1 MRRPSCT
8 GSITSI
14 EHQSGIHR
22 ATTAACFGQ
31 PGVLVCQSFSGSI
44 SGQSDFWQASLL
56 NPSNFPVTSQQLFQ
70 KTDTKSS
77 YHRHPYTDTLMTALS
92 PKKYW
97 RESWAVGRRILTELF
112 RRKRSLISWLIFP
125 ALILMLNGLIT
136 AERADTTVSTAFEVA
151 APPTL
156 VGAALFFSCLGGGV
170 ATVVSE
176 REQQTLK
183 RLFLSPLSGVSY
195 FLGIFLAHSVIGV
208 GQTLVIFAIAAFA
221 GANFSDAAWPLAIL
235 IIWLSILAYVGL
247 GFMLG
252 TQFARRTEDVS
263 ALIAAFGV
271 PLMVLGGAFLPISLF
286 PESLLDIARFNPI
299 YHMTEA
305 LTNALLNADNP
316 LGDSGGHFWFLLTF
330 AFAMVLVGWLSYK
343 RMLVQERQL

>member
-1 MRRPSCT
+1 MVRR
-8 GSITSI
+8 
-14 EHQSGIHR
+14 
-22 ATTAACFGQ
+22 
-31 PGVLVCQSFSGSI
+31 
-44 SGQSDFWQASLL
+44 
-56 NPSNFPVTSQQLFQ
+56 FQ
-70 KTDTKSS
+70 
-77 YHRHPYTDTLMTALS
+77 
-92 PKKYW
+92 KYW
-97 RESWAVGRRILTELF
+97 RESWAVARRILTELL
-112 RRKRSLISWLIFP
+112 RRKRSLISWMIFP

-176 REQQTLK
+176 REQQTIK

-195 FLGIFLAHSVIGV
+195 FLGIFLAHSAIGV
-208 GQTLVIFAIAAFA
+208 GQTLVIFAIALFA
-221 GANFSDAAWPLAIL
+221 GAEFPGALWLPAIL

-286 PESLLDIARFNPI
+286 PDSLLSIAKFNPI

-305 LTNALLNADNP
+305 LTNVLLNPEESINT
-316 LGDSGGHFWFLLTF
+316 GSHFLFLVIF
-330 AFAMVLVGWLSYK
+330 AAIMVGVGWLSY
-343 RMLVQERQL
+343 RQMLMTERQL

>member
-1 MRRPSCT
+1 MAGF
-8 GSITSI
+8 GSNS
-14 EHQSGIHR
+14 R
-22 ATTAACFGQ
+22 
-31 PGVLVCQSFSGSI
+31 L
-44 SGQSDFWQASLL
+44 
-56 NPSNFPVTSQQLFQ
+56 
-70 KTDTKSS
+70 
-77 YHRHPYTDTLMTALS
+77 
-92 PKKYW
+92 KKYW
-97 RESWAVGRRILTELF
+97 RESWAVARRILTELF
-112 RRKRSLISWLIFP
+112 RRGRSLISWLIFP
-125 ALILMLNGLIT
+125 ALILMLNGFIT
-136 AERADTTVSTAFEVA
+136 AERADTTVSTAFEIA

-208 GQTLVIFAIAAFA
+208 GQSLVIFAIALSV
-221 GANFSDAAWPLAIL
+221 GADFTGAAWPLAVL

-286 PESLLDIARFNPI
+286 PESLLNIARFNPI

-305 LTNALLNADNP
+305 LTNALLNTESP
-316 LGDSGGHFWFLLTF
+316 LGEGEGHFWVLLGF
-330 AFAMVLVGWLSYK
+330 SAMMVVVGWLSYQ
-343 RMLVQERQL
+343 RMLSQEKQL

>member
-1 MRRPSCT
+1 M
-8 GSITSI
+8 
-14 EHQSGIHR
+14 
-22 ATTAACFGQ
+22 
-31 PGVLVCQSFSGSI
+31 
-44 SGQSDFWQASLL
+44 
-56 NPSNFPVTSQQLFQ
+56 
-70 KTDTKSS
+70 
-77 YHRHPYTDTLMTALS
+77 
-92 PKKYW
+92 KKYW
-97 RESWAVGRRILTELF
+97 RESWAVARRILTELF
-112 RRKRSLISWLIFP
+112 RRGRSLISWMIFP

-136 AERADTTVSTAFEVA
+136 AERADTTVSTAFAVA

-170 ATVVSE
+170 ATVVAE

-208 GQTLVIFAIAAFA
+208 GQTLVIFAIATFA
-221 GANFSDAAWPLAIL
+221 GATFPGAAWPLAIV
-235 IIWLSILAYVGL
+235 IIALSILAYVGL

-286 PESLLDIARFNPI
+286 PDSLLKIARFNPI

-305 LTNALLNADNP
+305 LTDALLNPDTP
-316 LGDSGGHFWFLLTF
+316 LGENGTHFWFLLIF
-330 AFAMVLVGWLSYK
+330 AALMVAVGWLSYR